1 MAEKY
6 TIELEVDSKNSKKSV
21 DSLAKAIDE
30 LSKSVDKFGDESKEN
45 IGCVNKESKEDE
57 IGRES
62 IKYNKPK
69 HPADDK
75 STRAD
80 IKKNQR

>member
-21 DSLAKAIDE
+21 DTLAKAIDE

-45 IGCVNKESKEDE
+45 IGGVTKES
-57 IGRES
+57 
-62 IKYNKPK
+62 
-69 HPADDK
+69 
-75 STRAD
+75 
-80 IKKNQR
+80 